1 MSERLTQTMFAK
13 YLRTKF
19 RLHSGTDQLQEIELT
34 EVREGR
40 PVPGQE
46 QLAIY
51 SEGHPGDAV
60 GQGTYTLEYDRMTRF
75 ELFLIPIRED
85 ADGRTY
91 EAVFNRF
98 IQSD

>member
-1 MSERLTQTMFAK
+1 MFAK

-19 RLHSGTDQLQEIELT
+19 RLHSGTDQFQEIELI

-46 QLAIY
+46 QFAIY
-51 SEGHPGDAV
+51 FEGPLEDAV
-60 GQGTYTLEYDRMTRF
+60 GQGTYTLEHDRMGRF
-75 ELFLIPIRED
+75 ELFLVPIRED